1 MNGRRNIM
9 VVDDNPDLV
18 EIVKR
23 ILSAKGYAV
32 QCVYGGE
39 ELFQR
44 LEEQR
49 PDLILLD
56 IMMPR
61 MDGFDVLSRLRGSA
75 ETSAIPVIL
84 LTGRSQF
91 DDVLK
96 GYGMGTDYYISKPF
110 TPTQLLNGI
119 DLVLGNAGI

>member
-1 MNGRRNIM
+1 MNARKNIM

-18 EIVKR
+18 EIVKS
-23 ILSAKGYAV
+23 ILSAKGYTV

-39 ELFQR
+39 EVFSR
-44 LEEQR
+44 VEEQK

-61 MDGFDVLSRLRGSA
+61 MDGFMVLARLRGSPD
-75 ETSAIPVIL
+75 TSGIPVIL
-84 LTGRSQF
+84 LTGRNRF

-119 DLVLGNAGI
+119 SLVLGNGNN